1 MKRILVPTDF
11 SSASLKALDYASQI
25 SSLLKSDITVL
36 WVDNYDSTTNLHLD
50 NQLQT
55 SVRQEAKEELVEMI
69 EKCSSTYP
77 NIKYSHKIKTGKV
90 FREVG
95 TLATNEKSSLV
106 IISTHGGSGF
116 EDFWIGSNAAR
127 IIAASPCPVVSI
139 KQNYTIG
146 EKVISRILVPID
158 HTPDTLNKL
167 PAIIEFAS
175 KFKAEIALLAIYTT
189 SLSTL
194 NKKVENSATTAI
206 EQIKEAKLAYSF
218 DEMNTENIVSDIL
231 KFIDKSSIDL
241 IAITTEQNGK
251 EELSGMGQIAQQ
263 VINRSPIPVLSVR

>member
-11 SSASLKALDYASQI
+11 SSASFKALDYASRI
-25 SSLLKSDITVL
+25 STLLKSDITVL
-36 WVDNYDSTTNLHLD
+36 WVDNYDSTANLHLD

-55 SVRQEAKEELVEMI
+55 SVRQEAKEELIEMI
-69 EKCSSTYP
+69 EKCSKTYP
-77 NIKYSHKIKTGKV
+77 GVKYSHKIKTGKV

-95 TLATNEKSSLV
+95 TMATNEKSSLV

-139 KQNYTIG
+139 KQNYAVNDR
-146 EKVISRILVPID
+146 VISRILVPID

-175 KFKAEIALLAIYTT
+175 KFNAEIALLAIYTT
-189 SLSTL
+189 TLSTL
-194 NKKVENSATTAI
+194 NKKVENAATTAI
-206 EQIKEAKLAYSF
+206 EQIKKANLSFSF
-218 DEMNTENIVSDIL
+218 DEMNTENIVSDLL